1 MPPRP
6 DTQLSTELAGLVSEA
21 GLDPHRVGE
30 LARRA
35 LDEDLAGGADVTTK
49 AVVPADHESTGEVVA
64 RADGTIAGLSVAA
77 AAFDLR
83 LAGRGRVEPVREDGA
98 RVAPGDVVLAV
109 SGPTRELLTGERCA
123 LNLLSHLSGVATL
136 TRRWVDAVAGAAAQV
151 RDTRKTTPGLREL
164 EKYAVRCGGGHNHRM
179 GLAEAALIKDNH
191 VQAAGGV
198 APALA
203 ALRERYPDVGC
214 EVECDTVGQ
223 AAEALRSGARLVLL
237 DNMGMAELREAAAL
251 AHAFGARAEAS
262 GGLALDGAVAVAAT
276 GVDYLA
282 VGAVTHSAPALDVA
296 FVLTNPQAG
305 AGGPHAPEVDGSGR
319 LV

>member
-6 DTQLSTELAGLVSEA
+6 DEAQLSLELGALVSKA

-35 LDEDLAGGADVTTK
+35 LHEDFAGGADVTTE
-49 AVVPADHESTGEVVA
+49 ALVPAGHESTGEVVA
-64 RADGTIAGLSVAA
+64 RAHGTIAGLPVAA

-83 LAGRGRVEPVREDGA
+83 LAGRGRIEPVRDDGA
-98 RVAPGDVVLAV
+98 RVAPGDAVLTV
-109 SGPTRELLTGERCA
+109 SGPTRALLTGERCA
-123 LNLLSHLSGVATL
+123 LNLLAHLSGVATL
-136 TRRWVDAVAGAAAQV
+136 TRRWVEAATGTGAQI

-191 VQAAGGV
+191 VQAAGGI

-203 ALRERYPDVGC
+203 ALRERYPDVDC

-237 DNMGMAELREAAAL
+237 DNMDTAELREAAAL
-251 AHAFGARAEAS
+251 AHASGARAEAS
-262 GGLALDGAVAVAAT
+262 GGLTLDGAAAVAAT

-296 FVLTNPQAG
+296 FELKSPQARP
-305 AGGPHAPEVDGSGR
+305 GGP
-319 LV
+319 